1 MIATCEQIDESWGPW
16 AQSCRG
22 GFDFTLTFEDTILI
36 ILPSILFIVA
46 SLIGV
51 LCGRERR
58 QLLHATP
65 YLSTCKPSLHCVT
78 IGLADIVVE
87 NSNSSP
93 HQYRS
98 GGYILRNSVSLS
110 VVVVSIAPHRGRT
123 QSVPQSLP
131 FSNNRLSSGPD
142 EAPSL
147 AYRGTGNAFEG
158 AAKRALWSGP
168 IPLAS
173 AYTVGCDLF
182 GMYDA
187 ATAGHYNTRFGQYSR
202 LSQVQGPKAT
212 SLLRALFLTLRIE
225 LLIPALPR
233 GVMIAVT
240 LVQPLLLQRI
250 LDFVQGE
257 GYSERM
263 SVGYGLIGACA
274 LLYGLTSMFNA
285 WYAHASNRLAL
296 HIRNVLVDAIY
307 SKLLRLPIA
316 KADPGLIT
324 TLINVDMEH
333 IIEGARVIHDL
344 WAAVISV
351 GVSLY
356 MIYWKLGLAFLGPLL
371 STVVL
376 TLLSTLYGDPIG
388 QRQIKW
394 LAATDRRVRST
405 MTLLSHYKEVKMLGL
420 AAQYMKE
427 LKRLRI
433 VEVHLA
439 RKFRRLIWSI
449 LSTFPASASSQIAL
463 VAAYGGFAIVS
474 RTRDEVMTT
483 DTMFTSLAL
492 LQISTDPLFMLIQ
505 ETPLLVSAYKCIQ
518 RIQSF
523 LDLDEYSSMQ
533 AKGTLSLQE
542 PVDAHGKGIIELN
555 CKPLS
560 DASVSLDGEECG
572 ALIKFH
578 NACYSGGNTEGEVL
592 LSDITLVIRQGSV
605 VVVAGSIGS
614 GKSSLLKAILGEL
627 CFVSGYSYVRP
638 HLRMAYCAQEPW
650 LLNDTIRNNILAGR
664 AMDSGWYQQVLEAV
678 HLLPDLDSLSK
689 RDSTII
695 GPEGSRLSGGQR
707 QRISLARALYS
718 RPQLLLADDI
728 LSGLDK
734 KTEQGIIRAVF
745 SPSGLLKCLD
755 CTVVLATHSDL
766 CISKFD
772 DVITMDQGRILFRG
786 PSKKTSN
793 TDEMIENRNLENN
806 DNFENLKTA
815 STPTEST
822 TVASVD
828 SVARSLPDEDESAAT
843 APSDWSI
850 YLFFARSMSVPGF
863 LVFVA
868 LAMAMGAERT
878 FESVW
883 LQDWAES
890 KHPDHVAYYV
900 GIFTGLVVGGL
911 ILLYITCWSVF
922 ITLRSILVARSQP
935 GFSNSVFFEFLMT
948 SSSIGIYGDQLE
960 SLIRG
965 PVSYVIS
972 KGSDAIANR
981 FIQDIML
988 LDNDLPMAWLNTFT
1002 ALCAAL
1008 GETIIV
1014 LLSSKY
1020 LVISVPFLVG
1030 GLWVLQRFYLR
1041 TSKQLRL
1048 MDIESKAPLSG
1059 FVNDTISGL
1068 LTVRTFGRIDEFQC
1082 QARQLLQTSQAANY
1096 MLLSIQVW
1104 LKMILDFIVMILAVA
1119 VTGLAVGLRSQRSV
1133 GFLGLAL
1140 VNLISLSS
1148 TIRYVMTFWVDLET
1162 SIGAAARI
1170 RQFNISMTPEDDPS
1184 NRPEH
1189 KAGFANGNVAF
1200 QDVSAVNG
1208 TSGDMILKDVTF
1220 SVREGQKVAICG
1232 RTGSGKSALLGTL
1245 LRLLDI
1251 QRGVVTVGDEP
1262 ITGFSRDSIRGSFLS
1277 LPQKPLLFA
1286 NSVRYNMDP
1295 WGRHA
1300 DSQDFDTY
1308 ARESLQQVGIW
1319 EVFEQLYH
1327 QSLSDAGADGPIP
1340 KSALDLDIDTDGSL
1354 TPGQQQLFCLARLL
1368 CRLRQES
1375 SKFPVI
1381 LLDEVTSSV
1390 DQETERTMRC
1400 LLRNSLQ
1407 KHTVLEVIH
1416 RLKKDAV
1423 REDYDLVLVL
1433 DQGQIVEFGPPA
1445 ALLNTPGSTFRNLID
1460 SGTH

>member
-1 MIATCEQIDESWGPW
+1 M
-16 AQSCRG
+16 
-22 GFDFTLTFEDTILI
+22 F
-36 ILPSILFIVA
+36 
-46 SLIGV
+46 SLQGNK
-51 LCGRERR
+51 R
-58 QLLHATP
+58 
-65 YLSTCKPSLHCVT
+65 SLKY
-78 IGLADIVVE
+78 
-87 NSNSSP
+87 S
-93 HQYRS
+93 
-98 GGYILRNSVSLS
+98 
-110 VVVVSIAPHRGRT
+110 
-123 QSVPQSLP
+123 
-131 FSNNRLSSGPD
+131 
-142 EAPSL
+142 
-147 AYRGTGNAFEG
+147 
-158 AAKRALWSGP
+158 
-168 IPLAS
+168 
-173 AYTVGCDLF
+173 DLF

-202 LSQVQGPKAT
+202 LSQVQGSKAT

-274 LLYGLTSMFNA
+274 LLYGLTSVFNA

-296 HIRNVLVDAIY
+296 QIRNVLVDAIY

-388 QRQIKW
+388 ERQIKW

-405 MTLLSHYKEVKMLGL
+405 MTLLSHYREVKMLGL

-439 RKFRRLIWSI
+439 RKFRRVLSLIITTS
-449 LSTFPASASSQIAL
+449 L

-518 RIQSF
+518 RVQSF
-523 LDLDEYSSMQ
+523 LEEHSSMQ

-542 PVDAHGKGIIELN
+542 TVDAHGKDIIELN
-555 CKPLS
+555 CKPLP

-572 ALIKFH
+572 TLIKFH

-592 LSDITLVIRQGSV
+592 LSDLTLVIRQGSA

-627 CFVSGYSYVRP
+627 CFVSGYSYIRP

-650 LLNDTIRNNILAGR
+650 LLNDTIRNNILGGR

-678 HLLPDLDSLSK
+678 HLLPDLDSLSE

-695 GPEGSRLSGGQR
+695 GHGGSRLSGGQR
-707 QRISLARALYS
+707 QRISLARALK
-718 RPQLLLADDI
+718 P
-728 LSGLDK
+728 
-734 KTEQGIIRAVF
+734 EQGIIRAVF
-745 SPSGLLKCLD
+745 SPSGLLKSLE

-766 CISKFD
+766 CISKSD

-786 PSKKTSN
+786 PSKKTFN

-850 YLFFARSMSVPGF
+850 YLFFVRSMCVPGF

-868 LAMAMGAERT
+868 LAMAMGAERS
-878 FESVW
+878 FES
-883 LQDWAES
+883 
-890 KHPDHVAYYV
+890 KTY
-900 GIFTGLVVGGL
+900 T
-911 ILLYITCWSVF
+911 SV
-922 ITLRSILVARSQP
+922 
-935 GFSNSVFFEFLMT
+935 
-948 SSSIGIYGDQLE
+948 LE
-960 SLIRG
+960 SSMGTTDRALTFLEVSGCRIGQSQNIQTTWLIIG

-972 KGSDAIANR
+972 KGSDSIANR

-1008 GETIIV
+1008 SETIIV

-1068 LTVRTFGRIDEFQC
+1068 LTVRAFGRIDEFQC

-1200 QDVSAVNG
+1200 QDVSAVSG
-1208 TSGDMILKDVTF
+1208 TSGDVILKDVTF
-1220 SVREGQKVAICG
+1220 SFREGQKVAICG

-1300 DSQDFDTY
+1300 ESQDFDTY

-1327 QSLSDAGADGPIP
+1327 QSLSDAGADGLIP

-1416 RLKKDAV
+1416 RLKKDASSTLKV
-1423 REDYDLVLVL
+1423 T
-1433 DQGQIVEFGPPA
+1433 
-1445 ALLNTPGSTFRNLID
+1445 ALLLPDRRVRSIILRRTFGLENSRMRGRVARRKCVLSPQEKRGLAQWMEKTD
-1460 SGTH
+1460 L

>member
-1 MIATCEQIDESWGPW
+1 MTMIATCEQIDESWGPW

-22 GFDFTLTFEDTILI
+22 GFDFTLTFEDTILT

-110 VVVVSIAPHRGRT
+110 MVVVSTAPHRGRT

-187 ATAGHYNTRFGQYSR
+187 ATAGHYSTRFGQYSR
-202 LSQVQGPKAT
+202 LSQVQGSKPT

-274 LLYGLTSMFNA
+274 LLYGLTSVFNA

-296 HIRNVLVDAIY
+296 QIRNVLVDAIY

-316 KADPGLIT
+316 NADPGLIT

-371 STVVL
+371 STIVL
-376 TLLSTLYGDPIG
+376 TLLSTLYGNPIG
-388 QRQIKW
+388 ERQVKW

-405 MTLLSHYKEVKMLGL
+405 MTLSSHYKEVKMLGL

-449 LSTFPASASSQIAL
+449 LSTVPASASSQIAL

-505 ETPLLVSAYKCIQ
+505 ETSLLVTAYKCIQ

-533 AKGTLSLQE
+533 AKGTLSLKE
-542 PVDAHGKGIIELN
+542 TVDAHGMGIIELN

-578 NACYSGGNTEGEVL
+578 NACYSGGNSEGEVL
-592 LSDITLVIRQGSV
+592 LSDITLIIRQGSA

-650 LLNDTIRNNILAGR
+650 LLNDTIRNNILGGR

-678 HLLPDLDSLSK
+678 HLLPDLDSLSE

-695 GPEGSRLSGGQR
+695 GHGGSRLSGGQR

-745 SPSGLLKCLD
+745 SPSGLLKCLE

-786 PSKKTSN
+786 PSKKTFN

-850 YLFFARSMSVPGF
+850 YLFFVRSMSVPGF

-868 LAMAMGAERT
+868 LAMAMGAERS

-922 ITLRSILVARSQP
+922 ITLRPILVTRLQP
-935 GFSNSVFFEFLMT
+935 GFPNSVFFEFLMT

-972 KGSDAIANR
+972 KGSDSIANR

-1008 GETIIV
+1008 SETIIV

-1030 GLWVLQRFYLR
+1030 GLWALQRFYLR

-1068 LTVRTFGRIDEFQC
+1068 LTVRAFGRIDEFQC

-1208 TSGDMILKDVTF
+1208 GDVILKDVTF

-1262 ITGFSRDSIRGSFLS
+1262 ITGFSQDSIRSSFLS

-1327 QSLSDAGADGPIP
+1327 QSLSDTGAHGPIP

-1375 SKFPVI
+1375 SRFPVI

-1423 REDYDLVLVL
+1423 REDYELVLVL
-1433 DQGQIVEFGPPA
+1433 DQGQIVEFGPPD
-1445 ALLNTPGSTFRNLID
+1445 ALLNTPGSTFRNLIL

>member
-51 LCGRERR
+51 LCGRDRR

-110 VVVVSIAPHRGRT
+110 VVVVSTAPHRGRT

-131 FSNNRLSSGPD
+131 FSNNRLTSGLRPGRS
-142 EAPSL
+142 PITCL
-147 AYRGTGNAFEG
+147 PRHGNAFEG

-202 LSQVQGPKAT
+202 LSQVQGSKAT

-274 LLYGLTSMFNA
+274 LLYGLTSVFNA

-296 HIRNVLVDAIY
+296 QIRNVLVDAIY

-388 QRQIKW
+388 ERQIKW

-405 MTLLSHYKEVKMLGL
+405 MTLLSHYREVKMLGL

-439 RKFRRLIWSI
+439 RKFRRVLSLIITTS
-449 LSTFPASASSQIAL
+449 L

-518 RIQSF
+518 RVQSF
-523 LDLDEYSSMQ
+523 LEEHSSMQ

-542 PVDAHGKGIIELN
+542 TVDAHGKDIIELN
-555 CKPLS
+555 CKPLP

-572 ALIKFH
+572 TLIKFH

-592 LSDITLVIRQGSV
+592 LSDLTLVIRQGSA

-627 CFVSGYSYVRP
+627 CFVSGYSYIRP

-650 LLNDTIRNNILAGR
+650 LLNDTIRNNILGGR

-678 HLLPDLDSLSK
+678 HLLPDLDSLSE

-695 GPEGSRLSGGQR
+695 GHGGSRLSGGQR
-707 QRISLARALYS
+707 QRISLARALK
-718 RPQLLLADDI
+718 P
-728 LSGLDK
+728 
-734 KTEQGIIRAVF
+734 EQGIIRAVF
-745 SPSGLLKCLD
+745 SPSGLLKSLE

-766 CISKFD
+766 CISKSD

-786 PSKKTSN
+786 PSKKTFN

-850 YLFFARSMSVPGF
+850 YLFFVRSMCVPGF

-868 LAMAMGAERT
+868 LAMAMGAERS
-878 FESVW
+878 FES
-883 LQDWAES
+883 
-890 KHPDHVAYYV
+890 KTY
-900 GIFTGLVVGGL
+900 T
-911 ILLYITCWSVF
+911 SV
-922 ITLRSILVARSQP
+922 
-935 GFSNSVFFEFLMT
+935 
-948 SSSIGIYGDQLE
+948 LE
-960 SLIRG
+960 SSMGTTDRALTFLEVSGCRIGQSQNIQTTWLIIG

-972 KGSDAIANR
+972 KGSDSIANR

-1008 GETIIV
+1008 SETIIV

-1068 LTVRTFGRIDEFQC
+1068 LTVRAFGRIDEFQC

-1200 QDVSAVNG
+1200 QDVSAVSG
-1208 TSGDMILKDVTF
+1208 ISGDVILKDVTF
-1220 SVREGQKVAICG
+1220 SFREGQKVAICG

-1300 DSQDFDTY
+1300 ESQDFDTY

-1327 QSLSDAGADGPIP
+1327 QSLSDAGADGLIP

-1416 RLKKDAV
+1416 RLKKDASSTLKV
-1423 REDYDLVLVL
+1423 T
-1433 DQGQIVEFGPPA
+1433 
-1445 ALLNTPGSTFRNLID
+1445 ALLLPDRRVRSIILRRTFGLENSRMRGRVARRKCVLSPQEKRGLAQWMEKTD
-1460 SGTH
+1460 L

>member
-1 MIATCEQIDESWGPW
+1 
-16 AQSCRG
+16 
-22 GFDFTLTFEDTILI
+22 
-36 ILPSILFIVA
+36 
-46 SLIGV
+46 
-51 LCGRERR
+51 
-58 QLLHATP
+58 
-65 YLSTCKPSLHCVT
+65 
-78 IGLADIVVE
+78 
-87 NSNSSP
+87 
-93 HQYRS
+93 
-98 GGYILRNSVSLS
+98 
-110 VVVVSIAPHRGRT
+110 
-123 QSVPQSLP
+123 
-131 FSNNRLSSGPD
+131 
-142 EAPSL
+142 
-147 AYRGTGNAFEG
+147 
-158 AAKRALWSGP
+158 
-168 IPLAS
+168 
-173 AYTVGCDLF
+173 
-182 GMYDA
+182 MYDA

-202 LSQVQGPKAT
+202 LSQVQGSKAT
-212 SLLRALFLTLRIE
+212 SLLRALSLTLRIE

-274 LLYGLTSMFNA
+274 LLYGLTSVFNA

-296 HIRNVLVDAIY
+296 QIRNVLVDAIY

-388 QRQIKW
+388 ERQIKW

-405 MTLLSHYKEVKMLGL
+405 MTLLSHYREVKMLGL

-439 RKFRRLIWSI
+439 RKFRRVLSLIITTS
-449 LSTFPASASSQIAL
+449 SASSQIAL

-518 RIQSF
+518 RVQSF
-523 LDLDEYSSMQ
+523 LEEHSSMQ

-542 PVDAHGKGIIELN
+542 TVDAHGKDIIELN
-555 CKPLS
+555 CKPLP

-572 ALIKFH
+572 TLIKFH

-592 LSDITLVIRQGSV
+592 LSDLTLVIRQGSA

-627 CFVSGYSYVRP
+627 CFVSGYSYIRP

-650 LLNDTIRNNILAGR
+650 LLNDTIRNNILGGR

-678 HLLPDLDSLSK
+678 HLLPDLDSLSE

-695 GPEGSRLSGGQR
+695 GHGGSRLSGGQR
-707 QRISLARALYS
+707 QRISLARALK
-718 RPQLLLADDI
+718 P
-728 LSGLDK
+728 
-734 KTEQGIIRAVF
+734 EQGIIRAVF
-745 SPSGLLKCLD
+745 SPSGLLKSLE

-766 CISKFD
+766 CISKSD

-786 PSKKTSN
+786 PSKKTFN

-850 YLFFARSMSVPGF
+850 YLFFVRSMCVPGF

-868 LAMAMGAERT
+868 LAMAMGAERS

-922 ITLRSILVARSQP
+922 ITLRPILVTRLQP
-935 GFSNSVFFEFLMT
+935 GFPNSVFFEFLMT

-972 KGSDAIANR
+972 KGSDSIANR

-1008 GETIIV
+1008 SETIIV

-1068 LTVRTFGRIDEFQC
+1068 LTVRAFGRIDEFQC

-1200 QDVSAVNG
+1200 QDVSAV
-1208 TSGDMILKDVTF
+1208 SGY
-1220 SVREGQKVAICG
+1220 
-1232 RTGSGKSALLGTL
+1232 
-1245 LRLLDI
+1245 
-1251 QRGVVTVGDEP
+1251 
-1262 ITGFSRDSIRGSFLS
+1262 DS
-1277 LPQKPLLFA
+1277 
-1286 NSVRYNMDP
+1286 N
-1295 WGRHA
+1295 
-1300 DSQDFDTY
+1300 
-1308 ARESLQQVGIW
+1308 
-1319 EVFEQLYH
+1319 
-1327 QSLSDAGADGPIP
+1327 
-1340 KSALDLDIDTDGSL
+1340 
-1354 TPGQQQLFCLARLL
+1354 
-1368 CRLRQES
+1368 
-1375 SKFPVI
+1375 
-1381 LLDEVTSSV
+1381 
-1390 DQETERTMRC
+1390 
-1400 LLRNSLQ
+1400 
-1407 KHTVLEVIH
+1407 
-1416 RLKKDAV
+1416 
-1423 REDYDLVLVL
+1423 
-1433 DQGQIVEFGPPA
+1433 
-1445 ALLNTPGSTFRNLID
+1445 
-1460 SGTH
+1460 

>member
-1 MIATCEQIDESWGPW
+1 MTMIATCEQIDESWGPW

-131 FSNNRLSSGPD
+131 FSNNHLSSGPD

-202 LSQVQGPKAT
+202 LSQVQGSKAT

-296 HIRNVLVDAIY
+296 QIRNVLVDAIY

-388 QRQIKW
+388 ERQIKW

-439 RKFRRLIWSI
+439 RKFRRVLSLIITTS
-449 LSTFPASASSQIAL
+449 SASSQIAL

-523 LDLDEYSSMQ
+523 LEEHSSMQ

-542 PVDAHGKGIIELN
+542 TVDAHGKDIFELN
-555 CKPLS
+555 CKPLP

-572 ALIKFH
+572 TLIKFH

-592 LSDITLVIRQGSV
+592 LSDLTLVIRQGSAV
-605 VVVAGSIGS
+605 IVAGSIGS

-650 LLNDTIRNNILAGR
+650 LLNDTIRNNILGGR

-678 HLLPDLDSLSK
+678 HLLPDLDSLSE

-695 GPEGSRLSGGQR
+695 GHGGSRLSGGQR

-734 KTEQGIIRAVF
+734 KTEQGIIGAVF
-745 SPSGLLKCLD
+745 SPFGLLKRLE

-786 PSKKTSN
+786 SSKETSN
-793 TDEMIENRNLENN
+793 IEEMIGNRNLGGN

-815 STPTEST
+815 STPTESI

-868 LAMAMGAERT
+868 LAMAIGAERS

-911 ILLYITCWSVF
+911 ILLYITCWSVL
-922 ITLRSILVARSQP
+922 ITLRSILVTRLQP
-935 GFSNSVFFEFLMT
+935 GFPNSVFFEFLMT

-972 KGSDAIANR
+972 KGSDSIANR

-1068 LTVRTFGRIDEFQC
+1068 LTVRAFGRIDEFQC

-1327 QSLSDAGADGPIP
+1327 QSLSDAGAHFPIP

-1445 ALLNTPGSTFRNLID
+1445 ALLNTPGSTFRNLIH

>member
-1 MIATCEQIDESWGPW
+1 MTMIATCEQIDESWGPW

-36 ILPSILFIVA
+36 ILPSIIFIVA

-131 FSNNRLSSGPD
+131 FSNNHLSSGPD

-202 LSQVQGPKAT
+202 LSQVQGSKAT

-296 HIRNVLVDAIY
+296 QIRNVLVDAIY

-356 MIYWKLGLAFLGPLL
+356 MIYWKLGLAPVNHDP
-371 STVVL
+371 VVSL
-376 TLLSTLYGDPIG
+376 QGSKDVGTCRPIYEG
-388 QRQIKW
+388 IEETK
-394 LAATDRRVRST
+394 DRRSSPGT
-405 MTLLSHYKEVKMLGL
+405 
-420 AAQYMKE
+420 
-427 LKRLRI
+427 
-433 VEVHLA
+433 
-439 RKFRRLIWSI
+439 LIWSI
-449 LSTFPASASSQIAL
+449 LSTVPASASSQIAL

-523 LDLDEYSSMQ
+523 LEEHSSMQ

-542 PVDAHGKGIIELN
+542 TVDAHGKDIFELN
-555 CKPLS
+555 CKPLP

-572 ALIKFH
+572 TLIKFH

-592 LSDITLVIRQGSV
+592 LSDLTLVIRQGSAV
-605 VVVAGSIGS
+605 IVAGSIGS

-650 LLNDTIRNNILAGR
+650 LLNDTIRNNILGGR

-678 HLLPDLDSLSK
+678 HLLPDLDSLSE

-695 GPEGSRLSGGQR
+695 GHGGSRLSGGQR

-734 KTEQGIIRAVF
+734 KTEQGIIGAVF
-745 SPSGLLKCLD
+745 SPFGLLKRLE

-786 PSKKTSN
+786 SSKKTSN
-793 TDEMIENRNLENN
+793 IEEMIGNRNLGGN

-815 STPTEST
+815 STPTESI

-850 YLFFARSMSVPGF
+850 YLFFARSMSVTGF

-868 LAMAMGAERT
+868 LAMAIGAERS

-911 ILLYITCWSVF
+911 ILLYITCWSVL
-922 ITLRSILVARSQP
+922 ITLRSILVTRLQP
-935 GFSNSVFFEFLMT
+935 GFPNSVFFEFLMT
-948 SSSIGIYGDQLE
+948 SSSIGIYGDQ
-960 SLIRG
+960 
-965 PVSYVIS
+965 
-972 KGSDAIANR
+972 

-1020 LVISVPFLVG
+1020 LVISVPFL
-1030 GLWVLQRFYLR
+1030 
-1041 TSKQLRL
+1041 LRL

-1068 LTVRTFGRIDEFQC
+1068 LTVRAFGRIDEFQC

-1327 QSLSDAGADGPIP
+1327 QSLSDAGAHFPIP

-1445 ALLNTPGSTFRNLID
+1445 ALLNTPGVSSSGSSLYIVDNLID
-1460 SGTH
+1460 VRCSIALLLPDWREKRGLAQWMEKTEL

>member
-1 MIATCEQIDESWGPW
+1 MTMIATCEQIDESWGPW

-36 ILPSILFIVA
+36 ILPTGS
-46 SLIGV
+46 
-51 LCGRERR
+51 
-58 QLLHATP
+58 Q
-65 YLSTCKPSLHCVT
+65 SLHCVT

-202 LSQVQGPKAT
+202 LSQVQGSKAT

-274 LLYGLTSMFNA
+274 LLYGLSSVFNA

-296 HIRNVLVDAIY
+296 QIRNVLVDAIY

-388 QRQIKW
+388 ERQIKW

-405 MTLLSHYKEVKMLGL
+405 MTLLSHYKEVKILGL

-449 LSTFPASASSQIAL
+449 LSTVPASASSQIAL

-542 PVDAHGKGIIELN
+542 TVDAHGKGIIELN

-560 DASVSLDGEECG
+560 DASVSLDGEDCG
-572 ALIKFH
+572 TLIKFH
-578 NACYSGGNTEGEVL
+578 NACYSGGNTEGEIL
-592 LSDITLVIRQGSV
+592 LSDITLVIRQGSA

-650 LLNDTIRNNILAGR
+650 LLNDTIRNNILGGR

-678 HLLPDLDSLSK
+678 HLLPDLDGLSE

-695 GPEGSRLSGGQR
+695 GHGGSRLSGGQR
-707 QRISLARALYS
+707 QRIVIACPRSVLPA
-718 RPQLLLADDI
+718 PQLLLADDI

-745 SPSGLLKCLD
+745 SPSGLLKCLE

-772 DVITMDQGRILFRG
+772 DVITMDQGRILFRVS
-786 PSKKTSN
+786 SKKTSN
-793 TDEMIENRNLENN
+793 IEEMIGNRNPGGN

-815 STPTEST
+815 STPTENT

-868 LAMAMGAERT
+868 LAMAMGAERS

-900 GIFTGLVVGGL
+900 GIFTGSVVGGL

-922 ITLRSILVARSQP
+922 ITLRSILVTRSQP
-935 GFSNSVFFEFLMT
+935 GFSNSIFFEFLMT
-948 SSSIGIYGDQLE
+948 SSSIGIYGNQLE

-972 KGSDAIANR
+972 KGPDSIANR
-981 FIQDIML
+981 FIQDIIL

-1068 LTVRTFGRIDEFQC
+1068 LTVRAFGRIDEFQC

-1300 DSQDFDTY
+1300 ESQDFDTY

-1400 LLRNSLQ
+1400 LLRNSLK

-1433 DQGQIVEFGPPA
+1433 DQGQIVEFGPPD
-1445 ALLNTPGSTFRNLID
+1445 ALLNTPGSIFRNLIH

>member
-51 LCGRERR
+51 LCGRDRR

-110 VVVVSIAPHRGRT
+110 VVVVSTAPHRGRT

-131 FSNNRLSSGPD
+131 FSNNRLSSGLRPGRS
-142 EAPSL
+142 PITCL
-147 AYRGTGNAFEG
+147 PRHGNAFEG

-202 LSQVQGPKAT
+202 LSQVQGSKAT

-274 LLYGLTSMFNA
+274 LLYGLTSVFNA

-296 HIRNVLVDAIY
+296 QIRNVLVDAIY

-388 QRQIKW
+388 ERQIKW

-405 MTLLSHYKEVKMLGL
+405 MTLLSHYREVKMLGL

-439 RKFRRLIWSI
+439 RKFRRVLSLIITTS
-449 LSTFPASASSQIAL
+449 L

-518 RIQSF
+518 RVQSF
-523 LDLDEYSSMQ
+523 LEEHSSMQ

-542 PVDAHGKGIIELN
+542 TVDAHGKDIIELN
-555 CKPLS
+555 CKPLP

-572 ALIKFH
+572 TLIKFH

-592 LSDITLVIRQGSV
+592 LSDLTLVIRQGSA

-627 CFVSGYSYVRP
+627 CFVSGYSYIRP

-650 LLNDTIRNNILAGR
+650 LLNDTIRNNILGGR

-678 HLLPDLDSLSK
+678 HLLPDLDSLSE

-695 GPEGSRLSGGQR
+695 GHGGSRLSGGQR
-707 QRISLARALYS
+707 QRISLARALK
-718 RPQLLLADDI
+718 P
-728 LSGLDK
+728 
-734 KTEQGIIRAVF
+734 EQGIIRAVF
-745 SPSGLLKCLD
+745 SPSGLLKSLE

-766 CISKFD
+766 CISKSD

-786 PSKKTSN
+786 PSKKTFN

-850 YLFFARSMSVPGF
+850 YLFFVRSMCVPGF

-868 LAMAMGAERT
+868 LAMAMGAERS
-878 FESVW
+878 FES
-883 LQDWAES
+883 
-890 KHPDHVAYYV
+890 KTY
-900 GIFTGLVVGGL
+900 T
-911 ILLYITCWSVF
+911 SV
-922 ITLRSILVARSQP
+922 
-935 GFSNSVFFEFLMT
+935 
-948 SSSIGIYGDQLE
+948 LE
-960 SLIRG
+960 SSMGTTDRALTFLEVSGCRIGQSQNIQTTWLIIG

-972 KGSDAIANR
+972 KGSDSIANR

-1008 GETIIV
+1008 SETIIV

-1068 LTVRTFGRIDEFQC
+1068 LTVRAFGRIDEFQC

-1200 QDVSAVNG
+1200 QDVSAVSG
-1208 TSGDMILKDVTF
+1208 TSGDVILKDVTF
-1220 SVREGQKVAICG
+1220 SFREGQKVAICG

-1300 DSQDFDTY
+1300 ESQDFDTY

-1327 QSLSDAGADGPIP
+1327 QSLSDAGADGLIP

-1416 RLKKDAV
+1416 RLKKDASSTLKV
-1423 REDYDLVLVL
+1423 T
-1433 DQGQIVEFGPPA
+1433 
-1445 ALLNTPGSTFRNLID
+1445 ALLLPDRRVRSIILRRTFGLENSRMRGRVARRKCVLSPQEKRGLAQWMEKTD
-1460 SGTH
+1460 L

>member
-65 YLSTCKPSLHCVT
+65 YLSTCKP
-78 IGLADIVVE
+78 LA
-87 NSNSSP
+87 
-93 HQYRS
+93 
-98 GGYILRNSVSLS
+98 VSLYTVLRLAS
-110 VVVVSIAPHRGRT
+110 LILWSRTPIRVRTSIAAEVIYFVTAFPFAWWSYRLHRT
-123 QSVPQSLP
+123 AV
-131 FSNNRLSSGPD
+131 
-142 EAPSL
+142 APSL
-147 AYRGTGNAFEG
+147 FLSLFLSVTIVFQAVRIRSLWLMQRDTGLAIVETISLAVTVVLARAEARTKPHHLPTAALATLSREQLSGLYGRGLFLWLARTLWDGN
-158 AAKRALWSGP
+158 KRSLKYS
-168 IPLAS
+168 
-173 AYTVGCDLF
+173 DLF

-333 IIEGARVIHDL
+333 IIEGVRVIHDL

-439 RKFRRLIWSI
+439 RKFRRVLSLIITTS
-449 LSTFPASASSQIAL
+449 SASSQIAL

-650 LLNDTIRNNILAGR
+650 LLNDTIRNNILGGR

-678 HLLPDLDSLSK
+678 HLLPDLDSLSE

-695 GPEGSRLSGGQR
+695 GHGGSRLSGGQR

-734 KTEQGIIRAVF
+734 KTEQGIIGAVF
-745 SPSGLLKCLD
+745 SPFGLLKRLE

-786 PSKKTSN
+786 SSKKTSN
-793 TDEMIENRNLENN
+793 IEEMIGNRNLGGN

-815 STPTEST
+815 STPTESI

-868 LAMAMGAERT
+868 LAMAIGAERS
-878 FESVW
+878 FERF
-883 LQDWAES
+883 
-890 KHPDHVAYYV
+890 P
-900 GIFTGLVVGGL
+900 
-911 ILLYITCWSVF
+911 
-922 ITLRSILVARSQP
+922 
-935 GFSNSVFFEFLMT
+935 NSVFFEFLMT

-972 KGSDAIANR
+972 KGSDSIANR

-1041 TSKQLRL
+1041 TSKQLQL

-1068 LTVRTFGRIDEFQC
+1068 LTVRAFGRIDEFQC

-1445 ALLNTPGSTFRNLID
+1445 ALLNTPGSTFRNLIH

>member
-51 LCGRERR
+51 LCGRDRR

-110 VVVVSIAPHRGRT
+110 VVVVSTAPHRGRT

-131 FSNNRLSSGPD
+131 FSNNRLSSGLRPGRS
-142 EAPSL
+142 PITCL
-147 AYRGTGNAFEG
+147 PRHGNAFEG

-202 LSQVQGPKAT
+202 LSQVQGSKAT

-274 LLYGLTSMFNA
+274 LLYGLTSVFNA

-296 HIRNVLVDAIY
+296 QIRNVLVDAIY

-388 QRQIKW
+388 ERQIKW

-405 MTLLSHYKEVKMLGL
+405 MTLLSHYREVKMLGL

-439 RKFRRLIWSI
+439 RKFRRVLSLIITTS
-449 LSTFPASASSQIAL
+449 L

-518 RIQSF
+518 RVQSF
-523 LDLDEYSSMQ
+523 LEEHSSMQ

-542 PVDAHGKGIIELN
+542 TVDAHGKDIIELN
-555 CKPLS
+555 CKPLP

-572 ALIKFH
+572 TLIKFH

-592 LSDITLVIRQGSV
+592 LSDLTLVIRQGSA

-627 CFVSGYSYVRP
+627 CFVSGYSYIRP

-650 LLNDTIRNNILAGR
+650 LLNDTIRNNILGGR

-678 HLLPDLDSLSK
+678 HLLPDLDSLSE

-695 GPEGSRLSGGQR
+695 GHGGSRLSGGQR
-707 QRISLARALYS
+707 QRISLARALK
-718 RPQLLLADDI
+718 P
-728 LSGLDK
+728 
-734 KTEQGIIRAVF
+734 EQGIIRAVF
-745 SPSGLLKCLD
+745 SPSGLLKSLE

-766 CISKFD
+766 CISKSD

-786 PSKKTSN
+786 PSKKTFN

-850 YLFFARSMSVPGF
+850 YLFFVRSMCVPGF

-868 LAMAMGAERT
+868 LAMAMGAERS
-878 FESVW
+878 FES
-883 LQDWAES
+883 
-890 KHPDHVAYYV
+890 KTY
-900 GIFTGLVVGGL
+900 T
-911 ILLYITCWSVF
+911 SV
-922 ITLRSILVARSQP
+922 
-935 GFSNSVFFEFLMT
+935 
-948 SSSIGIYGDQLE
+948 LE
-960 SLIRG
+960 SSMGTTDRALTFLEVSGCRIGQSQNIQTTWLIIG
-965 PVSYVIS
+965 PVSYVTS
-972 KGSDAIANR
+972 KGSDSIANR

-1008 GETIIV
+1008 SETIIV

-1068 LTVRTFGRIDEFQC
+1068 LTVRAFGRIDEFQC

-1200 QDVSAVNG
+1200 QDVSAVSG
-1208 TSGDMILKDVTF
+1208 TSGDVILKDVTF
-1220 SVREGQKVAICG
+1220 SFREGQKVAICG

-1300 DSQDFDTY
+1300 ESQDFDTY

-1327 QSLSDAGADGPIP
+1327 QSLSDAGADGLIP

-1354 TPGQQQLFCLARLL
+1354 TPGQQQLFCLVRLL

-1416 RLKKDAV
+1416 RLKKDASSTLKV
-1423 REDYDLVLVL
+1423 T
-1433 DQGQIVEFGPPA
+1433 
-1445 ALLNTPGSTFRNLID
+1445 ALLLPDRRVRSIILRRTFGLENSRMRGRVARRKCVLSPQEKRGLAQWMEKTD
-1460 SGTH
+1460 L

>member
-51 LCGRERR
+51 LCGRDRR

-65 YLSTCKPSLHCVT
+65 YLSTCKP
-78 IGLADIVVE
+78 
-87 NSNSSP
+87 
-93 HQYRS
+93 
-98 GGYILRNSVSLS
+98 
-110 VVVVSIAPHRGRT
+110 
-123 QSVPQSLP
+123 
-131 FSNNRLSSGPD
+131 
-142 EAPSL
+142 
-147 AYRGTGNAFEG
+147 
-158 AAKRALWSGP
+158 
-168 IPLAS
+168 
-173 AYTVGCDLF
+173 
-182 GMYDA
+182 
-187 ATAGHYNTRFGQYSR
+187 
-202 LSQVQGPKAT
+202 
-212 SLLRALFLTLRIE
+212 
-225 LLIPALPR
+225 
-233 GVMIAVT
+233 
-240 LVQPLLLQRI
+240 RI

-274 LLYGLTSMFNA
+274 LLYGLTSVFNA

-296 HIRNVLVDAIY
+296 QIRNVLVDAIY

-388 QRQIKW
+388 ERQIKW

-405 MTLLSHYKEVKMLGL
+405 MTLLSHYREVKMLGL

-439 RKFRRLIWSI
+439 RKFRRVLSLIITTS
-449 LSTFPASASSQIAL
+449 L

-518 RIQSF
+518 RVQSF
-523 LDLDEYSSMQ
+523 LEEHSSMQ

-542 PVDAHGKGIIELN
+542 TVDAHGKDIIELN
-555 CKPLS
+555 CKPLP

-572 ALIKFH
+572 TLIKFH

-592 LSDITLVIRQGSV
+592 LSDLTLVIRQGSA

-627 CFVSGYSYVRP
+627 CFVSGYSYIRP

-650 LLNDTIRNNILAGR
+650 LLNDTIRNNILGGR

-678 HLLPDLDSLSK
+678 HLLPDLDSLSE

-695 GPEGSRLSGGQR
+695 GHGGSRLSGGQR
-707 QRISLARALYS
+707 QRISLARALK
-718 RPQLLLADDI
+718 P
-728 LSGLDK
+728 
-734 KTEQGIIRAVF
+734 EQGIIRAVF
-745 SPSGLLKCLD
+745 SPSGLLKSLE

-766 CISKFD
+766 CISKSD

-786 PSKKTSN
+786 PSKKTFN

-850 YLFFARSMSVPGF
+850 YLFFVRSMCVPGF

-868 LAMAMGAERT
+868 LAMAMGAERS
-878 FESVW
+878 FES
-883 LQDWAES
+883 
-890 KHPDHVAYYV
+890 KTY
-900 GIFTGLVVGGL
+900 T
-911 ILLYITCWSVF
+911 SV
-922 ITLRSILVARSQP
+922 
-935 GFSNSVFFEFLMT
+935 
-948 SSSIGIYGDQLE
+948 LE
-960 SLIRG
+960 SSMGTTDRALTFLEVSGCRIGQSQNIQTTWLIIG

-972 KGSDAIANR
+972 KGSDSIANR

-1008 GETIIV
+1008 SETIIV

-1068 LTVRTFGRIDEFQC
+1068 LTVRAFGRIDEFQC

-1200 QDVSAVNG
+1200 QDVSAVSG
-1208 TSGDMILKDVTF
+1208 TSGDVILKDVTF
-1220 SVREGQKVAICG
+1220 SFREGQKVAICG

-1300 DSQDFDTY
+1300 ESQDFDTY

-1327 QSLSDAGADGPIP
+1327 QSLSDAGADGLIP

-1416 RLKKDAV
+1416 RLKKDASSTLKV
-1423 REDYDLVLVL
+1423 T
-1433 DQGQIVEFGPPA
+1433 
-1445 ALLNTPGSTFRNLID
+1445 ALLLPDRRVRSIILRRTFGLENSRMRGRVARRKCVLSPQEKRGLAQWMEKTD
-1460 SGTH
+1460 L

>member
-36 ILPSILFIVA
+36 ILPSIIFIVA

-65 YLSTCKPSLHCVT
+65 YLSTCKP
-78 IGLADIVVE
+78 LA
-87 NSNSSP
+87 
-93 HQYRS
+93 
-98 GGYILRNSVSLS
+98 VSLYTVLRLAS
-110 VVVVSIAPHRGRT
+110 LILWSRTPIRVRTSIAAEVIYFVTAFPLAWWSYRLHRT
-123 QSVPQSLP
+123 AV
-131 FSNNRLSSGPD
+131 
-142 EAPSL
+142 APSL
-147 AYRGTGNAFEG
+147 FLSLFLSVTIIFQAVRIRSLWLMQRDTGLAIVETISLAVTVVLARAEARTKPHHLPTAALATLSREQLSGLYGRGLFLWLARTLWDGN
-158 AAKRALWSGP
+158 KRSLKYS
-168 IPLAS
+168 
-173 AYTVGCDLF
+173 DLF

-202 LSQVQGPKAT
+202 LSQVQGSKAT

-296 HIRNVLVDAIY
+296 QIRNVLVDAIY

-388 QRQIKW
+388 ERQIKW

-439 RKFRRLIWSI
+439 RKFRRVLSLIITTS
-449 LSTFPASASSQIAL
+449 L

-523 LDLDEYSSMQ
+523 LEEHSSMQ

-542 PVDAHGKGIIELN
+542 TVDAHGKDIFELN
-555 CKPLS
+555 CKPLP

-572 ALIKFH
+572 TLIKFH

-592 LSDITLVIRQGSV
+592 LSDLTLVIRQGSAV
-605 VVVAGSIGS
+605 IVAGSIGS

-650 LLNDTIRNNILAGR
+650 LLNDTIRNNILGGR

-678 HLLPDLDSLSK
+678 HLLPDLDSLSE

-695 GPEGSRLSGGQR
+695 GHGGSRLSGGQR

-734 KTEQGIIRAVF
+734 KTEQGIIGAVF
-745 SPSGLLKCLD
+745 SPFGLLKRLE

-786 PSKKTSN
+786 SSKKTSN
-793 TDEMIENRNLENN
+793 IEEMIGNRNLGGN

-815 STPTEST
+815 STPTESI

-850 YLFFARSMSVPGF
+850 YLFFARSMSVTGF

-868 LAMAMGAERT
+868 LAMAIGAERS
-878 FESVW
+878 FES
-883 LQDWAES
+883 
-890 KHPDHVAYYV
+890 KIY
-900 GIFTGLVVGGL
+900 T
-911 ILLYITCWSVF
+911 SV
-922 ITLRSILVARSQP
+922 
-935 GFSNSVFFEFLMT
+935 
-948 SSSIGIYGDQLE
+948 LE
-960 SLIRG
+960 SSMGTTDRALTFLEVSGCRIGQSQNIQTTWLIMG

-972 KGSDAIANR
+972 KGSDSIANR

-1020 LVISVPFLVG
+1020 LVISVPFL
-1030 GLWVLQRFYLR
+1030 
-1041 TSKQLRL
+1041 LRL

-1068 LTVRTFGRIDEFQC
+1068 LTVRAFGRIDEFQC

-1327 QSLSDAGADGPIP
+1327 QSLSDAGAHFPIP

-1445 ALLNTPGSTFRNLID
+1445 ALLNTPGSTFRNLIH

>member
-1 MIATCEQIDESWGPW
+1 MTMIATCEQIDESWGPW

-51 LCGRERR
+51 LCGRDRR

-110 VVVVSIAPHRGRT
+110 VVVVSTAPHRGRT

-131 FSNNRLSSGPD
+131 LSNNRLSSGLRPGRS
-142 EAPSL
+142 PITCL
-147 AYRGTGNAFEG
+147 PRHGNAFEG

-202 LSQVQGPKAT
+202 LSQVQGSKAT

-274 LLYGLTSMFNA
+274 LLYGLTSVFNA

-296 HIRNVLVDAIY
+296 QIRNVLVDAIY

-356 MIYWKLGLAFLGPLL
+356 MIYWKLGLAKDVG
-371 STVVL
+371 TCR
-376 TLLSTLYGDPIG
+376 PIYEG
-388 QRQIKW
+388 IEETK
-394 LAATDRRVRST
+394 DRRSSPGT
-405 MTLLSHYKEVKMLGL
+405 
-420 AAQYMKE
+420 
-427 LKRLRI
+427 
-433 VEVHLA
+433 
-439 RKFRRLIWSI
+439 SI
-449 LSTFPASASSQIAL
+449 LSTVPASASSQIAL

-518 RIQSF
+518 RVQSF
-523 LDLDEYSSMQ
+523 LEEHSSMQ

-542 PVDAHGKGIIELN
+542 TVDAHGKDIIELN
-555 CKPLS
+555 CKPLP

-572 ALIKFH
+572 TLIKFH

-592 LSDITLVIRQGSV
+592 LSDLTLVIRQGSA

-627 CFVSGYSYVRP
+627 CFVSGYSYIRP

-650 LLNDTIRNNILAGR
+650 LLNDTIRNNILGGR

-678 HLLPDLDSLSK
+678 HLLPDLDSLSE

-695 GPEGSRLSGGQR
+695 GHGGSRLSGGQR
-707 QRISLARALYS
+707 QRISL
-718 RPQLLLADDI
+718 
-728 LSGLDK
+728 
-734 KTEQGIIRAVF
+734 E
-745 SPSGLLKCLD
+745 

-766 CISKFD
+766 CISKSD

-786 PSKKTSN
+786 PSKKTFN

-850 YLFFARSMSVPGF
+850 YLFFVRSMCVPGF

-868 LAMAMGAERT
+868 LAMAMGAERS

-922 ITLRSILVARSQP
+922 ITLRPILVTRLQP
-935 GFSNSVFFEFLMT
+935 GFPNSVFFEFLMT

-960 SLIRG
+960 SLI
-965 PVSYVIS
+965 
-972 KGSDAIANR
+972 R

-1008 GETIIV
+1008 SETIIV

-1068 LTVRTFGRIDEFQC
+1068 LTVRAFGRIDEFQC

-1200 QDVSAVNG
+1200 QDVSAVSG
-1208 TSGDMILKDVTF
+1208 TSGDVILKDVTF

-1232 RTGSGKSALLGTL
+1232 RTG
-1245 LRLLDI
+1245 R
-1251 QRGVVTVGDEP
+1251 
-1262 ITGFSRDSIRGSFLS
+1262 
-1277 LPQKPLLFA
+1277 
-1286 NSVRYNMDP
+1286 
-1295 WGRHA
+1295 
-1300 DSQDFDTY
+1300 
-1308 ARESLQQVGIW
+1308 
-1319 EVFEQLYH
+1319 
-1327 QSLSDAGADGPIP
+1327 
-1340 KSALDLDIDTDGSL
+1340 
-1354 TPGQQQLFCLARLL
+1354 
-1368 CRLRQES
+1368 
-1375 SKFPVI
+1375 
-1381 LLDEVTSSV
+1381 
-1390 DQETERTMRC
+1390 
-1400 LLRNSLQ
+1400 
-1407 KHTVLEVIH
+1407 
-1416 RLKKDAV
+1416 
-1423 REDYDLVLVL
+1423 
-1433 DQGQIVEFGPPA
+1433 
-1445 ALLNTPGSTFRNLID
+1445 
-1460 SGTH
+1460 